1 MRKFQS
7 ILGNLQ
13 TTIKSIDRSSGYETY
28 IMPKS
33 SSLLDEMG
41 APTQSVLSNHA
52 ECEQSIVHLI
62 AMGDDGDGKDDFDSS
77 IPDAALPRRLRSDSF
92 EHYPKRQSSSL
103 CSDLV
108 TQQIRSSL
116 EHIVTVVF
124 MDETSNDNDADEYAN
139 IDISTPN
146 GLEVGGSMEEIDV
159 TSTITLS
166 DSCLSRTK
174 FGYDGPPMQELNI
187 LRKKTSV
194 IDDKR
199 EDDKRRQRGLLQL
212 SITPPTPRSSRYQ
225 RPVDS
230 LLVNHPS
237 PIGTHANMK
246 QRYQS
251 MVNCRQQQVKGIE
264 YITCS
269 ENVSPQHYPAMR
281 NCGKQVKVERY
292 MAELELSINQAKQ
305 LLLESN
311 EQS

>member
-62 AMGDDGDGKDDFDSS
+62 AMGDDGKDDFDS
-77 IPDAALPRRLRSDSF
+77 IPEALPRRIRSDSF

-124 MDETSNDNDADEYAN
+124 MDDNSNDDDDDDAAEYAN
-139 IDISTPN
+139 IDISTPS

-166 DSCLSRTK
+166 DSCSTRTK
-174 FGYDGPPMQELNI
+174 FGYDGPPMQKLNT

-199 EDDKRRQRGLLQL
+199 EYDKRRQRGLLQL

-225 RPVDS
+225 RAVDS